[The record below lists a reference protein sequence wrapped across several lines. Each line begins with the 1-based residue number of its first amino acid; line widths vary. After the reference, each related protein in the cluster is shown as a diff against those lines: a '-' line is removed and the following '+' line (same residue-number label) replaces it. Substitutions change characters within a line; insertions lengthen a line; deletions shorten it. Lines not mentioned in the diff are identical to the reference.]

1 MNPRGVRGISLERVA
16 IWIALASVA
25 VFVVWFAI
33 RIREIVVNP
42 YQNADLGSSLML
54 AEFFPERG
62 SGYVILG
69 YYPWLESLF
78 ALDWTRWLP
87 DHLAAWKAGPFVV
100 YGATVVLAGWTV
112 MRATSWRLGLVV
124 ALAMAAPAPFVIYM
138 LGVPNQRLPL
148 FVHAVVLAAFLV
160 ILPAL
165 PGWRRLWQVLWGA
178 GLALTL
184 APGVAS
190 DPLMIPAG
198 VLPFLAAVALGWR
211 LRLLSPRLLAFAG
224 AACLAGV
231 AGGWLLLELAEQAKI
246 IHNHDDV
253 FAVAPAGLVLS
264 NVGLLLENVALFAHG
279 KFATSTADQ
288 IDGLNVLRELLAVAA
303 VVATVIF
310 GYVVVRSARPTL
322 VDGARPAEQRLLAI
336 YWGVSIVAV
345 SLAFVIV
352 TAPVGT
358 NAIRYVTTLWP
369 ALLTLV
375 AILYGRRAIA
385 GLAILATVCA
395 VTGCIELAKGFYTPG
410 TGPPPD
416 TEEAAA
422 VEDFVAAHDLDHGYA
437 GYWDAIPL
445 SLQSDFKVRA
455 YPIEPC
461 YLPEEDRYCP
471 ERLHIIESWYE
482 PKQDVR
488 TFYVTNALPLVPYLD
503 PPPASW
509 GRPFK
514 TARFGD
520 LTIYA
525 YDYDIASRLERDA
538 AEPGYA
544 PPGIQKEAE
553 SELVRP

>member
-1 MNPRGVRGISLERVA
+1 MNPRSLRGISVERVA
-16 IWIALASVA
+16 IWLALASVT
-25 VFVVWFAI
+25 VFLVWFAI
-33 RIREIVVNP
+33 RLREIVVGP

-87 DHLAAWKAGPFVV
+87 DHLAAWKAGPYLV
-100 YGATVVLAGWTV
+100 YGATVALLGWIV

-160 ILPAL
+160 TLPAL
-165 PGWRRLWQVLWGA
+165 RDWGRAGRGLWSV
-178 GLALTL
+178 GLVVTL

-190 DPLMIPAG
+190 DPLMLPAG
-198 VLPFLAAVALGWR
+198 VLPFLAAVGLGWR
-211 LRLLSPRLLAFAG
+211 LRLLSPQLLGLAAAACVAG
-224 AACLAGV
+224 A
-231 AGGWLLLELAEQAKI
+231 AGGWLLVELAEQDKI
-246 IHNHDDV
+246 IYNHDD
-253 FAVAPAGLVLS
+253 FYEVAPAGLVVS

-279 KFATSTADQ
+279 KFAYVTAEEV
-288 IDGLNVLRELLAVAA
+288 GFLNVLRELLAIAA
-303 VVATVIF
+303 IAATVIF
-310 GYVVVRSARPTL
+310 GYILVRSARPIL
-322 VDGARPAEQRLLAI
+322 VDPGRPAEQRLLAI
-336 YWGVSIVAV
+336 YWGVSIAAV
-345 SLAFVIV
+345 SIAFVIV

-375 AILYGRRAIA
+375 AIVYGRRAIA
-385 GLAILATVCA
+385 GLATLATVCA
-395 VTGCIELAKGFYTPG
+395 VTGCLELARDFYTPV
-410 TGPPPD
+410 TGAPPD
-416 TEEAAA
+416 TEEAEA
-422 VEDFVAAHDLDHGYA
+422 VEEFVSANDLDHGYA

-445 SLQSDFKVRA
+445 SIQSDFDVRA

-471 ERLHIIESWYE
+471 QRLHIIEAWYE
-482 PKQDVR
+482 PKDDVR
-488 TFYVTNALPLVPYLD
+488 TFYVTNAHPLAPYLD

-509 GRPFK
+509 GPPFK
-514 TARFGD
+514 TVQRGD

-525 YDYDIASRLERDA
+525 YDYDIASRLEPIV
-538 AEPGYA
+538 EPGMA
-544 PPGIQKEAE
+544 PPGTQD
-553 SELVRP
+553 